1 MKLSQRGEYAVQALL
16 VLGICYGP
24 EVIRIKDIA
33 KQQNIPRRFLEQI
46 LNDLKSGGFVQSR
59 RGVAG
64 GYRLERSPEQILLS
78 EIIQY
83 IEGPI
88 ESIDSSNVGENN
100 HNLHSD
106 EAAKCAIN
114 FVMKDVR
121 SAIVGVLESVTLSD
135 LCKRL
140 HEIQGAMENPPDY
153 SI

>member
-140 HEIQGAMENPPDY
+140 HEIQGGMENLPDY

>member
-88 ESIDSSNVGENN
+88 ESIDSSNVGKNN
-100 HNLHSD
+100 QNIHSD

-140 HEIQGAMENPPDY
+140 HEIQGGMENLPDY

>member
-121 SAIVGVLESVTLSD
+121 SAIVEVLESVTLSD

-140 HEIQGAMENPPDY
+140 HEIQGAMENPHDY

>member
-88 ESIDSSNVGENN
+88 ESIDSSNVGKNN
-100 HNLHSD
+100 QNIHSD

-140 HEIQGAMENPPDY
+140 NEIQGGMENLPDY

>member
-140 HEIQGAMENPPDY
+140 HEIQGVMENSPDY

>member
-88 ESIDSSNVGENN
+88 ESIDSSNVGGNN

-140 HEIQGAMENPPDY
+140 HEIQGSMENPPDY

>member
-16 VLGICYGP
+16 VLGIYYGP

-33 KQQNIPRRFLEQI
+33 KKQNIPRRFLEQI

-64 GYRLERSPEQILLS
+64 GYRLERLPEQILLS

-100 HNLHSD
+100 HNLDSD

>member
-64 GYRLERSPEQILLS
+64 GYRLERPPEQILLS

>member
-140 HEIQGAMENPPDY
+140 HEIQGPMENPPDY

>member
-140 HEIQGAMENPPDY
+140 HEIQGSMENPPDY

>member
-88 ESIDSSNVGENN
+88 DSIDSSNVGKNN
-100 HNLHSD
+100 HNIHSD

-121 SAIVGVLESVTLSD
+121 SAIVEVLESVTLSD